1 MSLRSTLRLT
11 AVGLLIGLLSGCSGG
26 DGGNTRPG
34 AGDGAKGG
42 DGLKRMI
49 FLINT
54 PDPYWEA
61 NRQGLVEG
69 AKTYDLESAGLKIEQ
84 ESGGGSTEKQVDKLR
99 QYATQDDIVAV
110 AISPW
115 DFDSLAIA
123 DELRKLQK
131 KGVKVITVDNDMNP
145 EKYGDS
151 RSFYIG
157 TDNLVGG
164 RALGTGLKAVLEG
177 KGVKSGQYAQFVGNT
192 ESDNARKRMDGVKE
206 AIGDAYEEVTREP
219 DGGEAKD
226 CAVNVANVLQNYNDI
241 VCLVG
246 IWAYNAPAIADVVKK
261 NKLEDKIVVGCFD
274 AGELSI
280 AAMADKRI
288 DVMVV
293 QNPFDMGVQTVRLLK
308 AMVENDEAEVKEMFP
323 KQGQPGGDV
332 YTTGLRVVVPDEDSP
347 VKKELFDPA
356 TVEYMTLPVFRE
368 WLSKFNLKSS

>member
-1 MSLRSTLRLT
+1 MTIRSALRLT
-11 AVGLLIGLLSGCSGG
+11 AIVLLASFVAGCGSA
-26 DGGNTRPG
+26 DTPNSKPG
-34 AGDGAKGG
+34 AGSGTASGG
-42 DGLKRMI
+42 KKRMI

-61 NRQGLVEG
+61 NRQGLMEG
-69 AKTYDLESAGLKIEQ
+69 AKTYDLEGAGLTIEQ

-110 AISPW
+110 GISPW

-164 RALGTGLKAVLEG
+164 QALGTGLNAVLEG
-177 KGVKSGQYAQFVGNT
+177 KGVKAGEYAQFVGNT
-192 ESDNARKRMDGVKE
+192 ESDNARKRMDGVKSK
-206 AIGDAYEEVTREP
+206 IGGAYKEVTREP
-219 DGGEAKD
+219 DGGEAKE

-280 AAMADKRI
+280 AAMADKKI

-308 AMVENDEAEVKEMFP
+308 AMVQNDETEIKEMFP
-323 KQGQPGGDV
+323 NQEQPGGDV
-332 YTTGLRVVVPDEDSP
+332 YTTGLRVVVPDESSP

-356 TVEYMTLPVFRE
+356 SVEYMTLPVFRE
-368 WLSKFNLKSS
+368 WLTKFNLKSS